1 MHGRLVLVLMA
12 SLAASACGGVQY
24 GSPRWGYEQGP
35 TAQVDGIAYGSTYG
49 SQLTFS
55 DIGYMSDAFIGA
67 MAADVGT
74 SRVWANGRTGAR
86 GEVIAGEA
94 FLENVDYARGRRLRA
109 PVGLETRW
117 MLEPAQGDY
126 TTTTNTNVRLGAST
140 SSLLAGTLPE
150 GSVVEAIG
158 AAQDAP
164 WMLVARN
171 GEVIG
176 YMHTDFLEQREGGD
190 LLLAG
195 GAPRQPMYCRS
206 YEQSL
211 SLRNGPSDR
220 WRGDACQTSF
230 GTWQVQGSS
239 GGPGV

>member
-1 MHGRLVLVLMA
+1 MKGRLVLILMA
-12 SLAASACGGVQY
+12 SLAVSACGGVQY
-24 GSPRWGYEQGP
+24 GGSRWGSDRVP
-35 TAQVDGIAYGSTYG
+35 ATVVDGIAYGSTYG
-49 SQLTFS
+49 GQLTFS
-55 DIGYMSDAFIGA
+55 DVAIMSDAFVGA

-94 FLENVDYARGRRLRA
+94 FLQNVDYARGHRLRA

-117 MLEPAQGDY
+117 ALEPAQGDY
-126 TTTTNTNVRLGAST
+126 TTTTNTNVRLGAGT

-150 GSVVEAIG
+150 GSVVEAVG
-158 AAQDAP
+158 STQGAP

-195 GAPRQPMYCRS
+195 GASRQPTYCRS
-206 YEQSL
+206 FEQTL

-220 WRGDACQTSF
+220 WRGDACQTPM
-230 GTWQVQGSS
+230 GEWQVQGR
-239 GGPGV
+239 GEPGV